1 MRTGV
6 DPVIGYLIRRLIQT
20 VIVTLLVTM
29 ITFLLLHL
37 VPGGPL
43 RALLGPKATQGEIAH
58 FNVLYGYNR
67 PLYVQ
72 YGKWIWQ
79 LLHGNLGY
87 SVHLNVSVASQI
99 GQDLP
104 KTLVLLGL
112 GLVVSMALGIPLGI
126 YQAVRRYTVGDYVLT
141 GISFIGYA
149 TPAFFT
155 GILLV
160 DWFAVELKI
169 FPPFAPQ
176 GNSVGQVLSQPSAL
190 VLPVLTVAFL
200 QYAIWS
206 RYMRSSVLDN
216 IVQDYVRTARAK
228 GASERRV
235 LLGHVFRN
243 SLITIVTLL
252 GLGLPGLVGGAVVI
266 EVVFNYPGM
275 GLLFYNAALA
285 VDYQMLLGITVVATV
300 VTVLGNLAA
309 DLGYAML
316 DPRVRYS

>member
-1 MRTGV
+1 MT
-6 DPVIGYLIRRLIQT
+6 GYLIRRLIQT

-29 ITFLLLHL
+29 ITFLLLHML
-37 VPGGPL
+37 PGGPV
-43 RALLGPKATQGEIAH
+43 RALLGPKATPGEIAH

-67 PLYVQ
+67 PWYVQ
-72 YGKWIWQ
+72 YVKWIGQ

-87 SVHLNVSVASQI
+87 SVHLNVTVASQI
-99 GQDLP
+99 SQDLP

-112 GLVVSMALGIPLGI
+112 GLVVSMLFGIPLGI

-176 GNSVGQVLSQPSAL
+176 GNTVAQVLSQPSAL
-190 VLPVLTVAFL
+190 VLPVVTVAFL

-206 RYMRSSVLDN
+206 RFMRSSVLDN

-285 VDYQMLLGITVVATV
+285 VDYQMLLGITVIATV
-300 VTVLGNLAA
+300 VTILGNLAA
-309 DLGYAML
+309 DIGYAML